1 MANDV
6 QIDVIIDAKQAANLP
21 APKGLS
27 ERITYVSFSVPGNRD
42 SNILSAPKAQP
53 KSAAAKPKAETAGR
67 GGRGGRGRGRGGRTN
82 APKKTN
88 EELDSEMA
96 DYWTA
101 GAAAE
106 TNGTAAPAAA
116 TTDAPMED
124 EILVGTMLLL
134 GQLLTNKVI
143 VSTFFRGIESKH
155 RWHGMLSLLMLMR
168 RLEMCYWHALQSIGL
183 LFLITKDQWTGNK
196 FETCTRYQLGW
207 KKDHDSQQI
216 VPK

>member
-1 MANDV
+1 MPFSFRAPDEVANDG

-101 GAAAE
+101 GAAE

-124 EILVGTMLLL
+124 EILVGAMLPLS
-134 GQLLTNKVI
+134 QLLAKKVT
-143 VSTFFRGIESKH
+143 VSMFFEHLKQTSL
-155 RWHGMLSLLMLMR
+155 GMVCSRCL
-168 RLEMCYWHALQSIGL
+168 C
-183 LFLITKDQWTGNK
+183 
-196 FETCTRYQLGW
+196 
-207 KKDHDSQQI
+207 
-216 VPK
+216 